1 MLSLFERNNHL
12 FDEDILINKDI
23 LEESVKN
30 SSFLVLGG
38 AGTIGQSVTKQIFI
52 RSPKKLHVVDF
63 RSFGSNGF

>member
-30 SSFLVLGG
+30 SSFLVLGELG
-38 AGTIGQSVTKQIFI
+38 LLDSQLLNKSLFDL
-52 RSPKKLHVVDF
+52 PKNYML
-63 RSFGSNGF
+63 